1 MDNSYSY
8 YSEKLTRAGLAEVGA
23 PLLGAGEEI
32 IASKG
37 QAPKKNVDGSTIAM
51 PGTGKDL
58 IAAKRQAPP
67 KTTDGATM
75 EMPETGAGLM
85 AWNRKDPLTNLLAKV
100 GDRLG
105 RRTILYSQP
114 AEPYH
119 TMLLHLTE
127 TSDGG
132 DVIHPQDFETRIFLK
147 DLPILKDLT
156 EAGLLAALKDRRCAI
171 IPGGGVIATA
181 KKDMETAFVIYSAA
195 CFAVFVKFFSDLL
208 RQRQHSGPSWK
219 GWAVLETIMGRLD
232 PILPVAAG
240 LTLSSGPWE
249 DEADIRAAMA
259 AAGKRTVA
267 DRLVD
272 ANFGNISYRRGE
284 DLFITRKGSALD
296 ALADRIIRV
305 PLEGPA
311 DTDAIASTELPAH
324 RLIALT
330 APFLAVLH
338 GHPKFSVIMS
348 MACGEE
354 DCPDKGGC
362 HRFCPRE
369 RWIQDIPV
377 VSGEAGAGP
386 FGLCNTV
393 PKAVRDH
400 GAAIVYGH
408 GVFTA
413 GAQDFNE
420 ALQRLWQIEKTCRDL
435 FFQMIG
441 S

>member
-1 MDNSYSY
+1 MNNSFSHC
-8 YSEKLTRAGLAEVGA
+8 SNKLVRAGLAEKGA
-23 PLLGAGEEI
+23 PLLGFGEELVAGDRQDPEKSI
-32 IASKG
+32 NGA
-37 QAPKKNVDGSTIAM
+37 TIA
-51 PGTGKDL
+51 
-58 IAAKRQAPP
+58 
-67 KTTDGATM
+67 TTESGNISYV
-75 EMPETGAGLM
+75 
-85 AWNRKDPLTNLLAKV
+85 WNREDPLTGLLTKV
-100 GDRLG
+100 GERLG
-105 RRTILYSQP
+105 RRVILYFQP

-156 EAGLLAALKDRRCAI
+156 EAGLLAALKDRRCVV

-208 RQRQHSGPSWK
+208 RRRYDSGLS
-219 GWAVLETIMGRLD
+219 GQGRAILETIMGRLD
-232 PILPVAAG
+232 SVPPVAVAT
-240 LTLSSGPWE
+240 TLSSGPWE
-249 DEADIRAAMA
+249 DEEAIRAAMA
-259 AAGKRTVA
+259 AAGKMTVA

-296 ALADRIIRV
+296 SLEGRIIRV
-305 PLEGPA
+305 PLTGPA
-311 DTDAIASTELPAH
+311 ESDAIASTELPAH

-330 APFLAVLH
+330 APYRAVLH

-354 DCPDKGGC
+354 ACPDKDGC
-362 HRFCPRE
+362 HRFCSRD
-369 RWIQDIPV
+369 RWIEDIPV
-377 VSGEAGAGP
+377 VSGEAGGGP

-408 GVFTA
+408 GVFAA
-413 GAQDFNE
+413 GAQDFRE
-420 ALQRLWQIEKTCRDL
+420 AFERLSQVEKTCKRL
-435 FFQMIG
+435 FFERIG
-441 S
+441 V

>member
-1 MDNSYSY
+1 MNDSFSHYSN
-8 YSEKLTRAGLAEVGA
+8 KLVRAGLAGVGV
-23 PLLGAGEEI
+23 PLLGFGEELV
-32 IASKG
+32 ARNRQDSMNK
-37 QAPKKNVDGSTIAM
+37 DDSSTVVM
-51 PGTGKDL
+51 PGDEK
-58 IAAKRQAPP
+58 
-67 KTTDGATM
+67 
-75 EMPETGAGLM
+75 GLYT
-85 AWNRKDPLTNLLAKV
+85 WNREDPLTGLLTKV
-100 GDRLG
+100 DERLDR
-105 RRTILYSQP
+105 RAILYCQP

-119 TMLLHLTE
+119 SMLLHLIE
-127 TSDGG
+127 TADSG

-147 DLPILKDLT
+147 DLPILKDIT
-156 EAGLLAALKDRRCAI
+156 EAGLLAALKDRRCVV

-195 CFAVFVKFFSDLL
+195 CFAVFVKFFSDTL
-208 RQRQHSGPSWK
+208 RQRQLSGPSWK
-219 GWAVLETIMGRLD
+219 GRAVLEAIIGRLD
-232 PILPVAAG
+232 PIPPVTAVP
-240 LTLSSGPWE
+240 TLSSGPRE
-249 DEADIRAAMA
+249 DEADIRAAMV

-296 ALADRIIRV
+296 ALTDKIIRI
-305 PLEGPA
+305 PLAGPA
-311 DTDAIASTELPAH
+311 DAVAIASTELPAH

-330 APFLAVLH
+330 APYRAVLH

-354 DCPDKGGC
+354 DCPDKSEC

-393 PKAVRDH
+393 PAAVRDH

-408 GVFTA
+408 GAFTA

-420 ALQRLWQIEKTCRDL
+420 ALQRLRQIEKTCRDL
-435 FFQMIG
+435 FFRTIG
-441 S
+441 F

>member
-1 MDNSYSY
+1 MNDSFSHYSA
-8 YSEKLTRAGLAEVGA
+8 KLVRAGLAETGT
-23 PLLGAGEEI
+23 PLLGFGE
-32 IASKG
+32 
-37 QAPKKNVDGSTIAM
+37 
-51 PGTGKDL
+51 
-58 IAAKRQAPP
+58 
-67 KTTDGATM
+67 
-75 EMPETGAGLM
+75 GLLR
-85 AWNRKDPLTNLLAKV
+85 WNREDPLTGLLTKV
-100 GDRLG
+100 GERLG
-105 RRTILYSQP
+105 RRAILYCQP

-127 TSDGG
+127 TADSG

-156 EAGLLAALKDRRCAI
+156 EAGLLAALKERRCAV

-195 CFAVFVKFFSDLL
+195 CFAVFVKYFSDTL
-208 RQRQHSGPSWK
+208 RQRQLFGTSWK
-219 GWAVLETIMGRLD
+219 GRAVLEKIMGRLD
-232 PILPVAAG
+232 PVSPVAAG
-240 LTLSSGPWE
+240 PTLGSGPWE
-249 DEADIRAAMA
+249 DEADIVAAMA
-259 AAGKRTVA
+259 ATGKRTVA

-305 PLEGPA
+305 PLAGPA
-311 DTDAIASTELPAH
+311 ESDAIASTELPAH
-324 RLIALT
+324 RFIALST
-330 APFLAVLH
+330 PYHAVLH

-369 RWIQDIPV
+369 RWVRDIPV

-393 PKAVRDH
+393 PAAVRDH

-408 GVFTA
+408 GVFAA
-413 GAQDFNE
+413 GTQDFRE
-420 ALQRLWQIEKTCRDL
+420 AFERLSQVEKTCKRL
-435 FFQMIG
+435 FFEAIG
-441 S
+441 V

>member
-1 MDNSYSY
+1 MNNPFTY
-8 YSEKLTRAGLAEVGA
+8 YCTKLVRAGLAEAGT
-23 PLLGAGEEI
+23 PLLGSGE
-32 IASKG
+32 
-37 QAPKKNVDGSTIAM
+37 
-51 PGTGKDL
+51 
-58 IAAKRQAPP
+58 
-67 KTTDGATM
+67 
-75 EMPETGAGLM
+75 GLLT
-85 AWNRKDPLTNLLAKV
+85 WNRKDPLTSLLAKV
-100 GDRLG
+100 GERLG
-105 RRTILYSQP
+105 RRAILYSQP

-127 TSDGG
+127 ALAVG

-156 EAGLLAALKDRRCAI
+156 VAGLLAALKDRRCAI
-171 IPGGGVIATA
+171 VPGGGFIATA

-208 RQRQHSGPSWK
+208 RQRQQSGPSWK
-219 GWAVLETIMGRLD
+219 GWVVLERIMGRLD
-232 PILPVAAG
+232 PVPPVAAG
-240 LTLSSGPWE
+240 PTLGSGPWE
-249 DEADIRAAMA
+249 DEADIRAAMVA
-259 AAGKRTVA
+259 VGERTVA

-296 ALADRIIRV
+296 TLADRIIRV
-305 PLEGPA
+305 PLAGPA
-311 DTDAIASTELPAH
+311 DMDTIASTELPAH
-324 RLIALT
+324 RIIALT
-330 APFLAVLH
+330 APYRAVLH

-354 DCPDKGGC
+354 ACPDKGGC

-369 RWIQDIPV
+369 RWINDIPV

-408 GVFTA
+408 GVFAA
-413 GAQDFNE
+413 GKKDFRE
-420 ALQRLWQIEKTCRDL
+420 AFERLSQVEKTCKRL
-435 FFQMIG
+435 FFEMIG
-441 S
+441 V

>member
-1 MDNSYSY
+1 MNSSFSH
-8 YSEKLTRAGLAEVGA
+8 YSEKLTRAGLAETGT
-23 PLLGAGEEI
+23 PLLGFEEEPV
-32 IASKG
+32 ARNRQDSK
-37 QAPKKNVDGSTIAM
+37 KKVDSSTIAM
-51 PGTGKDL
+51 PGEEK
-58 IAAKRQAPP
+58 
-67 KTTDGATM
+67 
-75 EMPETGAGLM
+75 GLY
-85 AWNRKDPLTNLLAKV
+85 AWNREDPLTGLLTKV
-100 GDRLG
+100 GERLG
-105 RRTILYSQP
+105 RRAILYSQP

-119 TMLLHLTE
+119 TMLLHMTE
-127 TSDGG
+127 TADGG

-156 EAGLLAALKDRRCAI
+156 VTGLSAALKDRRCVV

-195 CFAVFVKFFSDLL
+195 CFAVFVKFFSDML
-208 RQRQHSGPSWK
+208 RQRQLSGPSRQ
-219 GWAVLETIMGRLD
+219 GRVVLDTIMGHLD
-232 PILPVAAG
+232 PVPPAAAVPN
-240 LTLSSGPWE
+240 LSSGPWE
-249 DEADIRAAMA
+249 DEAAIRAAMA
-259 AAGKRTVA
+259 AAGKRTVS

-305 PLEGPA
+305 PLAGPA

-324 RLIALT
+324 RLIART
-330 APFLAVLH
+330 TPYRAVLH

-393 PKAVRDH
+393 PAAVRDH

-420 ALQRLWQIEKTCRDL
+420 ALQRLRQIEKTCRDL
-435 FFQMIG
+435 FFRTIG
-441 S
+441 F

>member
-1 MDNSYSY
+1 MNDSFSHYSA
-8 YSEKLTRAGLAEVGA
+8 KLVRAGLAEA
-23 PLLGAGEEI
+23 ETPLLGFGE
-32 IASKG
+32 
-37 QAPKKNVDGSTIAM
+37 
-51 PGTGKDL
+51 
-58 IAAKRQAPP
+58 
-67 KTTDGATM
+67 
-75 EMPETGAGLM
+75 GLLR
-85 AWNRKDPLTNLLAKV
+85 WNREDPLTVLLTKV
-100 GDRLG
+100 GERLG
-105 RRTILYSQP
+105 RRAILYCQP

-119 TMLLHLTE
+119 TMLLHLAE
-127 TSDGG
+127 TAAGG

-156 EAGLLAALKDRRCAI
+156 EAGLLVALKDRRCVV

-195 CFAVFVKFFSDLL
+195 CFAVFVKFFSDTL
-208 RQRQHSGPSWK
+208 RQRHLSGPSWQ
-219 GWAVLETIMGRLD
+219 GRAVLEAIMGRLD
-232 PILPVAAG
+232 PVPPVAAG
-240 LTLSSGPWE
+240 PTLSSGPWE
-249 DEADIRAAMA
+249 DEADIRAAMVV
-259 AAGKRTVA
+259 AGKRTVS

-296 ALADRIIRV
+296 ALTDKIIRI
-305 PLEGPA
+305 PLAGPTE
-311 DTDAIASTELPAH
+311 TDAIASTELPAH
-324 RLIALT
+324 RFIALT
-330 APFLAVLH
+330 APYRAVLH

-369 RWIQDIPV
+369 RWIRDIPV

-393 PKAVRDH
+393 PSAVRDH

-420 ALQRLWQIEKTCRDL
+420 ALQRLRQIEKTCRDL
-435 FFQMIG
+435 FFRTIG
-441 S
+441 F

>member
-1 MDNSYSY
+1 MINNSFSHYSD
-8 YSEKLTRAGLAEVGA
+8 KLVRAGLAETGT
-23 PLLGAGEEI
+23 PLMGTREEPV
-32 IASKG
+32 ARNR
-37 QAPKKNVDGSTIAM
+37 QAPKKNVNGSTVAL
-51 PGTGKDL
+51 PGDEK
-58 IAAKRQAPP
+58 
-67 KTTDGATM
+67 
-75 EMPETGAGLM
+75 GLY
-85 AWNRKDPLTNLLAKV
+85 AWNREDPLAGLLTKV
-100 GDRLG
+100 GERIG
-105 RRTILYSQP
+105 RRAILYCQP

-119 TMLLHLTE
+119 SMLLHLLE
-127 TSDGG
+127 TADGG

-156 EAGLLAALKDRRCAI
+156 EARLLAALKDRRCVV
-171 IPGGGVIATA
+171 IPGGGIIATA

-208 RQRQHSGPSWK
+208 RQRQDAGPSWK
-219 GWAVLETIMGRLD
+219 GGAVLETIIGNLD
-232 PILPVAAG
+232 PIPFMEAAP
-240 LTLSSGPWE
+240 TLGSGPWE
-249 DEADIRAAMA
+249 DESDIRAAIA
-259 AAGKRTVA
+259 AAGRRTVA

-272 ANFGNISYRRGE
+272 AKFGNISYRRGE

-296 ALADRIIRV
+296 VLGDRIILV
-305 PLEGPA
+305 PLVGLA

-330 APFLAVLH
+330 APYRAVLH

-354 DCPDKGGC
+354 RCPDKGGC

-369 RWIQDIPV
+369 RWIRDIPV

-408 GVFTA
+408 GVFAA

-420 ALQRLWQIEKTCRDL
+420 ALQRLRQIEKTCRDL
-435 FFQMIG
+435 FFRTIG
-441 S
+441 F

>member
-1 MDNSYSY
+1 MNNPFSHYSA
-8 YSEKLTRAGLAEVGA
+8 KLVRAGLAEA
-23 PLLGAGEEI
+23 ETPLLGTGEGLLSWNRED
-32 IASKG
+32 
-37 QAPKKNVDGSTIAM
+37 P
-51 PGTGKDL
+51 L
-58 IAAKRQAPP
+58 
-67 KTTDGATM
+67 
-75 EMPETGAGLM
+75 AGL
-85 AWNRKDPLTNLLAKV
+85 LTTV
-100 GDRLG
+100 GERLG
-105 RRTILYSQP
+105 RRAILYCQL

-127 TSDGG
+127 TAAGG

-156 EAGLLAALKDRRCAI
+156 EAGLLAALKDRRCVV

-208 RQRQHSGPSWK
+208 RQRQHSGPSRQ
-219 GWAVLETIMGRLD
+219 GRAVLEAIMGRLD
-232 PILPVAAG
+232 PVPPVAAG
-240 LTLSSGPWE
+240 PTLSSGPWE
-249 DEADIRAAMA
+249 NEADIRAAMV
-259 AAGKRTVA
+259 AAGSRTVS

-296 ALADRIIRV
+296 ALTDKIIRI
-305 PLEGPA
+305 PLAGPT

-324 RLIALT
+324 RFIALST
-330 APFLAVLH
+330 PYRAVLH

-393 PKAVRDH
+393 PAAVRDH

-420 ALQRLWQIEKTCRDL
+420 ALQRLRQIEKICRDL
-435 FFQMIG
+435 FFRTIG
-441 S
+441 F